1 MNKMQKVDRIFRSS
15 FDELVESFF
24 QQPQVKEAEKETL
37 PLGNIGDYIDIYKE
51 KKSLESKVRYLKEQM
66 RTLTAELQAI
76 EIKERELKR
85 NEQTLKEE
93 RTHLQEACESKSLFL
108 ANMTHEIR
116 TPMNGVIG
124 TLEVLKETSLSPDQ
138 KKYLGIIETCAHT
151 LLSLVNDV
159 LDYSKIEANELK
171 IDSVDFNLKEI
182 ISQVRDILIFKAQ
195 EKGIEFTTHIFHE
208 VPIWLKGDP
217 LRIRQI
223 LLNLAGNAVKF
234 TDRGT
239 VAIEVTMAMEDQNET
254 SLLFNVKD
262 TGIGIDEEQTDR
274 LFQSYSQA
282 NSEIARKYGGTGL
295 GLAISKKLTDLM
307 KGDIGV
313 NSTKGIGSDFWFSI
327 PLQKQKGTKKHQG
340 DLVQLTK
347 RIQKT
352 DSGKNRELSLLLVE
366 DDVINQKITS
376 ILLEKEGFKVTVA
389 ENGKKAI
396 ETLKNNSFDL
406 VLMDVEM
413 PGINGYETTR
423 QIRQIKSNRFDTNLP
438 IIAMTAHAMSGDRE
452 KCLSA
457 GMNDYIT
464 KPINMHL
471 LNDII
476 DKLGIG
482 QSLSGLTPLTEE
494 VLGSSNAAIQ
504 MKKLQVLQKEVEE
517 RFDLLVRVFLE
528 SIPQKL
534 AAIYEAIDT
543 ESFEDLRITAH
554 QLKGSCASFY
564 AQNMVDLCQELET
577 RATNPDTE
585 QNTLMHLAKELE
597 KEAHQVVRILK
608 DHFRN

>member
-1 MNKMQKVDRIFRSS
+1 MNKMQQVDRIFRSS

-24 QQPQVKEAEKETL
+24 QQPQVSETEKSTL
-37 PLGNIGDYIDIYKE
+37 PLSNIGDYIDIYKE
-51 KKSLESKVRYLKEQM
+51 KKSLESKVRYLKDQM
-66 RTLTAELQAI
+66 LTLTAELQAI

-85 NEQTLKEE
+85 NEQSLKEE
-93 RTHLQEACESKSLFL
+93 RTHLREACESKSLFL

-124 TLEVLKETSLSPDQ
+124 TLEILKETSLSPDQ

-182 ISQVRDILIFKAQ
+182 VSQVRDILIFKAQ
-195 EKGIEFTTHIFHE
+195 EKGIEFTTHILHD
-208 VPIWLKGDP
+208 VPIWLHGDP

-223 LLNLAGNAVKF
+223 LLNLASNAIKF

-239 VAIEVTMAMEDQNET
+239 VAIEVTTAMEDQNEV
-254 SLLFNVKD
+254 SALFKVKD
-262 TGIGIDEEQTDR
+262 TGIGIDEEQLEY
-274 LFQSYSQA
+274 LFQSYSQV
-282 NSEIARKYGGTGL
+282 NSEITRKYGGTGL

-313 NSTKGIGSDFWFSI
+313 NSTKGIGSDFWFSL
-327 PLQKQKGTKKHQG
+327 PLKKQKGTKKHQG

-347 RIQKT
+347 RIQTK
-352 DSGKNRELSLLLVE
+352 DSGEQHELSLLLVE

-389 ENGKKAI
+389 ENGHKAI
-396 ETLKNNSFDL
+396 EILKNNSFDL

-413 PGINGYETTR
+413 PGMNGYETTR
-423 QIRQIKSNRFDTNLP
+423 QIRQLKSSRLDTNLP

-452 KCLSA
+452 KCISA
-457 GMNDYIT
+457 GMNDYIS

-471 LNDII
+471 LNEII
-476 DKLGIG
+476 DRLGI
-482 QSLSGLTPLTEE
+482 SRSISGLPPLTEE
-494 VLGSSNAAIQ
+494 VLASDETAIQ
-504 MKKLQVLQKEVEE
+504 IKKLQKLQKEIEE
-517 RFDLLVRVFLE
+517 RFDMLVRVFLE

-534 AAIYEAIDT
+534 HAIYESIDKQCY
-543 ESFEDLRITAH
+543 EDLRITAH

-564 AQNMVDLCQELET
+564 AHKMVDLCQELET
-577 RATNPDTE
+577 QATHPE
-585 QNTLMHLAKELE
+585 CKQSTLKPLAKQLE
-597 KEAHQVVRILK
+597 KEGDQVIRILNN
-608 DHFRN
+608 HFRN